1 LKKSFFFYI
10 IILYSMPQI
19 PSYGYDETTEG
30 ELNSAKRRV
39 IGYMDSTHQRLTEY
53 PEKDPTNGRATIDL
67 ANLTDNVYL
76 AIKSIDTL
84 DSYIRTD
91 TTIIDMLDRPQ
102 QAAEIKKTAKELISV
117 NNTLRKINASYNK
130 LRPNVTYVELS
141 VWTDFTSS
149 VDLLRRASYKFYS
162 FMDKLIREEKK
173 VRGEDYN
180 PPPIFDGGDDDD
192 GDNGS
197 PPITEPIDE
206 LAPEE
211 TLLPPAEEPAEPPP
225 GLPFTP
231 SPPPLPPSRPP
242 RPGRPPSAPLPDLG
256 LMQPTPPISGLVAP
270 PLITGQIPA
279 PPAPPEL
286 AQQDSNVARRK
297 YKTRVRK
304 LAKDAGLPIEEREDI
319 VKDAEEFEQREG
331 RFANDDEIQVLID
344 THKQLGARPPT
355 AETIGMDIMIPQDT
369 EALIDEVN
377 RTVAQLTNQT
387 MITELNRRVKAIEE
401 EGRVGS
407 IKKSNIQNL
416 RKALAIARHPVV
428 TVNKRDVA
436 KIPED
441 IKDEYKELD
450 KRYRNSRDKL
460 EPNMHYG
467 KRAKFVDFLKANNI
481 PYFESSVI
489 GRIQAFETPTAAP
502 FPAPPP
508 PAGKRPVLPP
518 ISA

>member
-1 LKKSFFFYI
+1 
-10 IILYSMPQI
+10 MPQI

-53 PEKDPTNGRATIDL
+53 PEKDPTNGRATVEI

-84 DSYIRTD
+84 DTYIRTD

-102 QAAEIKKTAKELISV
+102 QASEIKKTAKELISV

-130 LRPNVTYVELS
+130 LRPNITYVELS

-162 FMDKLIREEKK
+162 FMDKLIREEKRT
-173 VRGEDYN
+173 RGEDYD
-180 PPPIFDGGDDDD
+180 PPPVFDGGDDDG
-192 GDNGS
+192 GDEGS
-197 PPITEPIDE
+197 PPITEPIDA
-206 LAPEE
+206 LAPDES
-211 TLLPPAEEPAEPPP
+211 LLPPPEEPPEEPEVPPP
-225 GLPFTP
+225 PVLPFQP
-231 SPPPLPPSRPP
+231 SPPPLGGPSRPP
-242 RPGRPPSAPLPDLG
+242 RPVRPPSAPLTDLG
-256 LMQPTPPISGLVAP
+256 PMQPTPPTSGLAP
-270 PLITGQIPA
+270 PPITGLVPS
-279 PPAPPEL
+279 PPPL
-286 AQQDSNVARRK
+286 AFQDSNVARRK

-304 LAKDAGLPIEEREDI
+304 LAKEAGIPLEEREDI
-319 VKDAEEFEQREG
+319 VQDAEEFEKREG
-331 RFANDDEIQVLID
+331 RFANDDEIQVLIT
-344 THKQLGARPPT
+344 THKQLGPRPPT

-369 EALIDEVN
+369 EALIAEVN

-407 IKKSNIQNL
+407 VKKSNIQNL

-428 TVNKRDVA
+428 TVNKQDVA
-436 KIPED
+436 KIPET

-467 KRAKFVDFLKANNI
+467 KRTKFVDFLKANNI

-489 GRIQAFETPTAAP
+489 GRIQAFETPSVAP

-508 PAGKRPVLPP
+508 PAGLRPTRQPLPP
-518 ISA
+518 IS

>member
-1 LKKSFFFYI
+1 
-10 IILYSMPQI
+10 MPQI

-39 IGYMDSTHQRLTEY
+39 IGYMDSTHERLTEY
-53 PEKDPTNGRATIDL
+53 PEKDPTNGRATIEIAD
-67 ANLTDNVYL
+67 LTDNIYL

-84 DSYIRTD
+84 DNYIRTD
-91 TTIIDMLDRPQ
+91 TTIIDMLDKPQ
-102 QAAEIKKTAKELISV
+102 QAVEIKKTAKELISV

-130 LRPNVTYVELS
+130 LRPNVNYIELS

-173 VRGEDYN
+173 VRGEDYD
-180 PPPIFDGGDDDD
+180 PPPVFDGGDDDAD
-192 GDNGS
+192 DDGS

-206 LAPEE
+206 LAPDE
-211 TLLPPAEEPAEPPP
+211 TLLPPPEEPAEPEEPP
-225 GLPFTP
+225 PSLLQP
-231 SPPPLPPSRPP
+231 SPPAEGGPSRPP
-242 RPGRPPSAPLPDLG
+242 RRLRPSLATPELE
-256 LMQPTPPISGLVAP
+256 LMQPTPPPSELTGP
-270 PLITGQIPA
+270 PITGQIPA
-279 PPAPPEL
+279 PPPL

-319 VKDAEEFEQREG
+319 VKDAEAFEQREG

-344 THKQLGARPPT
+344 THKQLGPRPPT
-355 AETIGMDIMIPQDT
+355 AETLGMDIMIPQDT
-369 EALIDEVN
+369 EALIAEVS

-428 TVNKRDVA
+428 TVNKRDVD
-436 KIPED
+436 KIPDD
-441 IKDEYKELD
+441 IKGEYKELD

-467 KRAKFVDFLKANNI
+467 KRAKFVEFLKANNI

-518 ISA
+518 IPTS

>member
-1 LKKSFFFYI
+1 
-10 IILYSMPQI
+10 MPQI

-30 ELNSAKRRV
+30 ELNNAKRRV

-53 PEKDPTNGRATIDL
+53 PEKDPTNGRATIEI

-91 TTIIDMLDRPQ
+91 TTIIDILDKPQ
-102 QAAEIKKTAKELISV
+102 QASEIKKTAKELISV

-130 LRPNVTYVELS
+130 LRPNINYIELS

-173 VRGEDYN
+173 GRGEDYD
-180 PPPIFDGGDDDD
+180 PPPVFDGGDDDA
-192 GDNGS
+192 GDAGDEGDPS
-197 PPITEPIDE
+197 TAEPIDA
-206 LAPEE
+206 LAPDE
-211 TLLPPAEEPAEPPP
+211 TLIPPPEEPAEPAEPPP
-225 GLPFTP
+225 SLFKP
-231 SPPPLPPSRPP
+231 SPPAEGGPSRPP
-242 RPGRPPSAPLPDLG
+242 RRPRPPSAPLPDLG
-256 LMQPTPPISGLVAP
+256 LMQPTPPPSGLAAP
-270 PLITGQIPA
+270 PITGFIPA
-279 PPAPPEL
+279 PPPL

-319 VKDAEEFEQREG
+319 VKDAEAFEQREG

-344 THKQLGARPPT
+344 THNQLGPRPPT
-355 AETIGMDIMIPQDT
+355 AETLGMDIMIPQDT

-387 MITELNRRVKAIEE
+387 MITVLNRRVKAIEE

-416 RKALAIARHPVV
+416 RKALAIAKHPVV
-428 TVNKRDVA
+428 TVNKRDIA
-436 KIPED
+436 KISED

-450 KRYRNSRDKL
+450 RKYRDSRDKL

-481 PYFESSVI
+481 PYFESSVL
-489 GRIQAFETPTAAP
+489 GRIQAFETPMAAP

-518 ISA
+518 IGKI

>member
-1 LKKSFFFYI
+1 
-10 IILYSMPQI
+10 MPQI

-67 ANLTDNVYL
+67 ANLTDNIYM

-102 QAAEIKKTAKELISV
+102 QAVEIKKTAKELISV

-173 VRGEDYN
+173 ARGEDYN
-180 PPPIFDGGDDDD
+180 PPPVFDGGDDDN
-192 GDNGS
+192 GDEGG
-197 PPITEPIDE
+197 PPTTEPIDA
-206 LAPEE
+206 LAPDE
-211 TLLPPAEEPAEPPP
+211 TLLPPTEEPAEPAPS
-225 GLPFTP
+225 LPFTP

-256 LMQPTPPISGLVAP
+256 LMQPTPPPSGLVAP
-270 PLITGQIPA
+270 PLITGQIPEA
-279 PPAPPEL
+279 PAL
-286 AQQDSNVARRK
+286 AQQDSNVERRK
-297 YKTRVRK
+297 YRTRVRNRAR
-304 LAKDAGLPIEEREDI
+304 LAGIPVEERDDI
-319 VKDAEEFEQREG
+319 VKDAEEFEKREG
-331 RFANDDEIQVLID
+331 RFANDDEIDVLIV

-428 TVNKRDVA
+428 VVEKRDVA
-436 KIPED
+436 KIPDD
-441 IKDEYKELD
+441 IKDKYKELE

-467 KRAKFVDFLKANNI
+467 KRTQFVDFLKANNI
-481 PYFESSVI
+481 PYYESSVI
-489 GRIQAFETPTAAP
+489 DRIQAFETPTAAP

-508 PAGKRPVLPP
+508 PAGVRPVRQPLPP
-518 ISA
+518 IA